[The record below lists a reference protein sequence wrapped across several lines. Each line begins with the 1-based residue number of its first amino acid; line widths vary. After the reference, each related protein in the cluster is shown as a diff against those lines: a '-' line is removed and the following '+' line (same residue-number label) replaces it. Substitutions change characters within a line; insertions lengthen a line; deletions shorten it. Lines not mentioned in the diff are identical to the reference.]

1 MNNKPQGASGE
12 DTAALFIKKKGFEI
26 LERNYRYQH
35 GEVDIIGMIDNVLL
49 VFFEV
54 KFRKNSDFGNP
65 EVFVS
70 RDQQKSII
78 RVAEHYIEA
87 INWHKDIRFDILAI
101 TGKEVYHIEDAFY

>member
-1 MNNKPQGASGE
+1 MNNKPQGISGE
-12 DTAALFIKKKGFEI
+12 DTATSFIKKKGFEI
-26 LERNYRYQH
+26 LERNYQH
-35 GEVDIIGMIDNVLL
+35 TKGEVDIIAMIDNVLL
-49 VFFEV
+49 VFCEV
-54 KFRKNSDFGNP
+54 KYRKNSDYGNP

-78 RVAEHYIEA
+78 RVAEHYIQA